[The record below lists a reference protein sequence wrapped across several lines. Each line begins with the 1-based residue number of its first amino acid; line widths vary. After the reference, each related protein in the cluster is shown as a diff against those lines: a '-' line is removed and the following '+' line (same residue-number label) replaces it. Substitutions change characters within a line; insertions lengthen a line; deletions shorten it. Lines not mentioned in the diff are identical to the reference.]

1 MDLNVTIVLNIL
13 AMFYCS
19 YLALSLKSR
28 IPAGMAGKS
37 ALNQPRKLKV

>member
-13 AMFYCS
+13 AMFHCS
-19 YLALSLKSR
+19 YLVLSLKSR

-37 ALNQPRKLKV
+37 IPNQPRKLNV

>member
-1 MDLNVTIVLNIL
+1 MDLNVAIVLNIL

-19 YLALSLKSR
+19 YLVLSLKSR

-37 ALNQPRKLKV
+37 ILNQPRKLKV